1 MDKTALFKFIIG
13 MIVIASSCNG
23 CNTGRNCGRIYL
35 VQEGVTVFEPKG
47 YDATQHSPSPIFVR
61 ELNPSDSTYW
71 NCPDTTGKDG
81 CAGRPGLRPVFGC
94 SLLGGNTVTFECG
107 DADLYGAGEVCGDL
121 RRNDDKQY
129 FWNTEN
135 PTGMLKKGKQLYESH
150 PWILGV
156 RKDGSAFG
164 IIADNSWKSALDTRG
179 KIRFSGKG
187 PAFRVVVIEK
197 ENPEE
202 VLSTLADLT
211 GHMDLP
217 PLWALDYQQCRYS
230 YFPQE
235 RAAGLADTLR
245 NHRIPCDVIW
255 LDIHYMDRYKI
266 FTFDPDGFSDPEG
279 LNGYMHSLDFKTV
292 YMIDPGVK
300 AEEGYFVDDQG
311 CEGDFFVRDGKGEV
325 YHGKVWPGECHFPD
339 FTRPEVC
346 SWWAGLY
353 KDFMAKGIDGV
364 WNDMNE
370 PSVFVDFGGTLPE
383 NSLHKGGLTLPGG
396 GNALPGGTHLR
407 YHNLYG
413 YLMVKASREGIMAA
427 NPDKRPFVL
436 SRSNFLGGQRYAAM
450 WTGDNYSDYAP
461 MKESVPMC
469 LNISLSGQPF
479 NGPDIGGFLRDCTP
493 DLLRHWTAS
502 GIFFPFARNH
512 SSLGTVQQEPWAFD
526 TQTEDICR
534 RAIERR
540 YRLLPYYYTLFEEAS
555 RTGIPVM
562 RPVFWSDWNDSGLRA
577 EQQAYMVGND
587 LLIIP
592 RWSEDPALPKGDW
605 DLFTFE
611 GEGNDDGYQAYMALR
626 PGAALPITDVIQSTA
641 QYSTDSLTILVNPD
655 AQGRACG
662 SLYEDAGDGF
672 AYRDG
677 DFARYSITARTDDD
691 GIMTVTLARTEG
703 SRSHGP
709 RSLRIGQV
717 RDGEAIY
724 SEWFTSGSATAP
736 ATENCAT
743 MPLVEDKITSI
754 ERDRMKFVT
763 VRNGSISNR
772 MTKTELIM
780 TNIVK

>member
-1 MDKTALFKFIIG
+1 MRKYIMKSGPVLRLALG
-13 MIVIASSCNG
+13 MILATTSCNG
-23 CNTGRNCGRIYL
+23 LFDDGYGREYL
-35 VQEGVTVFEPKG
+35 VQDGVAVFEPVG
-47 YDATQHSPSPIFVR
+47 YDASQHSPSPIFIR
-61 ELNPSDSTYW
+61 ELT
-71 NCPDTTGKDG
+71 PDKRAG
-81 CAGRPGLRPVFGC
+81 CAETALKPEFSRTLTGRHR
-94 SLLGGNTVTFECG
+94 VTFDCG
-107 DADLYGAGEVCGDL
+107 DADLYGAGEVSGDL
-121 RRNDDKQY
+121 RRNDDRQY

-150 PWILGV
+150 PWLLGV

-164 IIADNSWKSALDTRG
+164 IITDNSWKSDLDTRG
-179 KIRFSGKG
+179 KIRFSSAG
-187 PAFRVVVIEK
+187 PAFRVIVIEK

-202 VLSTLADLT
+202 VLRTLADLT
-211 GHMDLP
+211 GKMELP
-217 PLWALDYQQCRYS
+217 PLWALGYQQCRYS

-245 NHRIPCDVIW
+245 SHRIPCDVIW
-255 LDIHYMDRYKI
+255 LDIHYMDRFRI
-266 FTFDPDGFSDPEG
+266 FTFDPEGFCNPKG
-279 LNGYMHSLDFKTV
+279 LNDYLHGLDFKTV

-311 CEGDFFVRDGKGEV
+311 QEGDYFVHDAKGEA
-325 YHGKVWPGECHFPD
+325 YRGKVWPGECHFPD
-339 FTRPEVC
+339 FTSPEVC
-346 SWWAGLY
+346 RWWSGLY
-353 KDFMAKGIDGV
+353 KDFMANGIDGV

-383 NSLHKGGLTLPGG
+383 NSMHKGGLTLPGG
-396 GNALPGGTHLR
+396 GDALPEGTHLR
-407 YHNLYG
+407 YHNIYG
-413 YLMVKASREGIMAA
+413 YLMVKASREGIVAA

-493 DLLRHWTAS
+493 DLLRHWTAC

-526 TQTEDICR
+526 TETEDICR
-534 RAIERR
+534 RSIERR

-562 RPVFWSDWNDSGLRA
+562 RPLFWSDWKDNALRA
-577 EQQAYMVGND
+577 EQQAYLVGND
-587 LLIIP
+587 LVVIP
-592 RWSEDPALPKGDW
+592 RWSENPVLPKGDW

-611 GEGNDDGYQAYMALR
+611 GETVDDGYQAYMAIR
-626 PGAALPITDVIQSTA
+626 PGAALPVTGIIQSTV
-641 QYSTDSLTILVNPD
+641 QYSTDSLTILVNPN
-655 AQGRACG
+655 AQGKACG
-662 SLYEDAGDGF
+662 SLYEDAGEGY

-677 DFARYSITARTDDD
+677 DFARYAITAETSEDGLLTVSITP
-691 GIMTVTLARTEG
+691 IEG
-703 SRSHGP
+703 LRRHDT
-709 RSLRIGQV
+709 RAIRIGQV
-717 RDGEAIY
+717 CNGSVSY
-724 SEWFTSGSATAP
+724 SQWSK
-736 ATENCAT
+736 ENSIS
-743 MPLVEDKITSI
+743 MPLVEDKFTSI
-754 ERDRMKFVT
+754 ERDKMDFVT
-763 VRNGSISNR
+763 VENGSISKR